1 MENAPSYIPTSLG
14 LPIAQSPFQFNGAKL
29 SIFFLECEDEALQ
42 NQLDTNINQVSNGEH
57 NYKTLSINNKSVL
70 LMIMADMSF
79 VASDQSGTPYGTIAY
94 PECSF
99 WIPAFDTK
107 TLEPGLF
114 LPLLLLDNGTAIAS
128 GREMYGFEKQQAQ
141 FQFLNDTGEFDVKQP
156 NFTALPYSFKTLSAQ
171 TKGQFNPLFT
181 LSGSHH
187 KHQAESLIDHSLFSS
202 ELGKYLFDQPFKV
215 SDSHHTI
222 SFEDFL
228 KVNLPCIFLKQFPS
242 IQDGAIACFQKVAHA
257 PFTLDSIN
265 GGGLY
270 WQLLPPSITKFQ
282 LQIFPVE
289 SHPIVE
295 QFGLIAE
302 PQDDGSY
309 LMDTKGFWVDIDFTL
324 QLGA

>member
-1 MENAPSYIPTSLG
+1 MENASHYIPPTIG
-14 LPIAQSPFQFNGAKL
+14 LPIAKSPFQFNGAKL
-29 SIFFLECEDEALQ
+29 SIFFLECEDDALQ
-42 NQLDTNINQVSNGEH
+42 QQLDTNINQPSNGVN

-79 VASDQSGTPYGTIAY
+79 VASNQAGKPYGTICY

-99 WIPAFDTK
+99 WIPAFDTN

-114 LPLLLLDNGTAIAS
+114 LPLLMLDNGTAIAS

-141 FQFLNDTGEFDVKQP
+141 FEFPNDDNQFDVTQP

-181 LSGSHH
+181 LSGGHH
-187 KHQAESLIDHSLFSS
+187 KHLADSLIDYTLFSS
-202 ELGKYLFDQPFKV
+202 ELGKHLFDQPFQV
-215 SDSHHTI
+215 SGSNHTL
-222 SFEDFL
+222 SFDDFL
-228 KVNLPCIFLKQFPS
+228 KVNLPCVFLKQFPA
-242 IQDGAIACFQKVAHA
+242 IEDGDKACFQQVTHA

-265 GGGLY
+265 SGGLY

-282 LQIFPVE
+282 LQVFPIE

-295 QFGLIAE
+295 QFGLIGKQ
-302 PQDDGSY
+302 QDDGSF
-309 LMDTKGFWVDIDFTL
+309 LMDTKGFWVDIDFSL

>member
-1 MENAPSYIPTSLG
+1 MENTANYIPTPIG
-14 LPIAQSPFQFNGAKL
+14 LPIAKSPFQFNGAKL

-42 NQLDTNINQVSNGEH
+42 EQLDTNINQPSDGVH
-57 NYKTLSINNKSVL
+57 NYKTLSINNKSIL

-79 VASDQSGTPYGTIAY
+79 EASNQAGQVYGSVDY

-99 WIPAFDTK
+99 WIPAFDTH

-141 FQFLNDTGEFDVKQP
+141 FQFSNDENQFDVKQP
-156 NFTALPYSFKTLSAQ
+156 NFTALPYSFKTLSPD
-171 TKGQFNPLFT
+171 TKGMFNPLFT
-181 LSGSHH
+181 LSGAHH
-187 KHQAESLIDHSLFSS
+187 KHVAESLIDHNFFSS
-202 ELGKYLFDQPFKV
+202 ELGKHLFDQPFKV
-215 SDSHHTI
+215 SGSNHTI
-222 SFEDFL
+222 SFDDFL
-228 KVNLPCIFLKQFPS
+228 KVNLPCVFLKQFPA
-242 IQDGAIACFQKVAHA
+242 IEDGDKACFQKVVQA

-265 GGGLY
+265 SGGLY

-295 QFGLIAE
+295 QFGLIGKQ
-302 PQDDGSY
+302 QDDGSY
-309 LMDTKGFWVDIDFTL
+309 LMETKGFWVDIDFSL

>member
-1 MENAPSYIPTSLG
+1 MENASNYIPTPIG

-29 SIFFLECEDEALQ
+29 SIFFLECEDDALQ
-42 NQLDTNINQVSNGEH
+42 QQLDTNINQPSDGVN
-57 NYKTLSINNKSVL
+57 NYKTLSTNNKSVL

-79 VASDQSGTPYGTIAY
+79 VASNQAGKPYGTISY

-99 WIPAFDTK
+99 WIPAFDTH

-114 LPLLLLDNGTAIAS
+114 LPLLMLDNGTAIAS

-141 FQFLNDTGEFDVKQP
+141 FQFANDDNQFDVKQP

-181 LSGSHH
+181 LSGGKH
-187 KHQAESLIDHSLFSS
+187 KHLAESLIDHNLFSS
-202 ELGKYLFDQPFKV
+202 ELGKHLFDQPFKV
-215 SDSHHTI
+215 SGSNHTI
-222 SFEDFL
+222 SFDDFL
-228 KVNLPCIFLKQFPS
+228 KVNLPCVFLKQFP
-242 IQDGAIACFQKVAHA
+242 AIEGGDKACFQKVVHA

-265 GGGLY
+265 SGGLY
-270 WQLLPPSITKFQ
+270 WHLLPPSITKFQ
-282 LQIFPVE
+282 LQVFPVE

-295 QFGLIAE
+295 QFGLIGE
-302 PQDDGSY
+302 QQDDGSY
-309 LMDTKGFWVDIDFTL
+309 LMDTKGFWVDIDFSL